1 MVLTGLPGGAKGDRT
16 PDLGIA
22 NAALSQLSY
31 RPFQEG
37 EGLLGSGTCAVKA
50 GATLRNRPDMPR
62 PDMPRPDMTR
72 PSMPRPDPP
81 PPALAPACSSHYI
94 WGRKHW
100 CIMNPFIWL
109 VLTILNIYFWVIL
122 ISVIMSWLIAFG
134 IMNRQNP
141 YVRQIDYAL
150 SRLTE
155 PVLGPIRRV
164 MPDLG
169 GLDVSPVVALIGI
182 QFLQYL
188 IAYYVPRFLP

>member
-1 MVLTGLPGGAKGDRT
+1 
-16 PDLGIA
+16 
-22 NAALSQLSY
+22 
-31 RPFQEG
+31 
-37 EGLLGSGTCAVKA
+37 
-50 GATLRNRPDMPR
+50 
-62 PDMPRPDMTR
+62 
-72 PSMPRPDPP
+72 
-81 PPALAPACSSHYI
+81 
-94 WGRKHW
+94 
-100 CIMNPFIWL
+100 MNPFIWL